1 MQLKLWIRATRAPFF
16 QAVIIPAFLGAA
28 VAWYETGLFFIWY
41 FLLAVIG
48 VVCLNAGTNLA
59 NDYFDH
65 KSRADDIN
73 KEATRFSGGAR
84 VIQEGLISPA
94 KIYQASLIFFCL
106 VALIGLYLTYTRG
119 LVVLIIGIVGVLS
132 GYFYTAS
139 PIRIGYR
146 GWGELLVGL
155 NCGPLVV
162 LGAYYVQAQTLSVA
176 ALFVSVPVGL
186 LITAVLYINQFPD
199 YTPDK
204 LSEKRTLVVKIGRE
218 RALKG
223 FYLLVIFAYLFI
235 ILGVI
240 MRIIPWIGLV
250 SLFTF
255 PLAWKAI
262 KTARSNYTDTKGLI
276 PAMSNTVATHLITGL
291 LLSFGYIMARMFI

>member
-1 MQLKLWIRATRAPFF
+1 MQLKLWIRAMRAGFF
-16 QAVIIPAFLGAA
+16 QAVIIPAFLGTA
-28 VAWYETGLFFIWY
+28 VAWYETGVFFPGY
-41 FLLAVIG
+41 FLLAVVG
-48 VVCLNAGTNLA
+48 VVCVLAGTNLA

-65 KSRADDIN
+65 KSQADDIN
-73 KEATRFSGGAR
+73 REVTPFSGGSR

-94 KIYQASLIFFCL
+94 KIYRASLIFFGL
-106 VALIGLYLTYTRG
+106 ASLIGLYLIYVRG
-119 LVVLIIGIVGVLS
+119 LVILIIGILGILS

-146 GWGELLVGL
+146 GWGELIVGL

-162 LGAYYVQAQTLSVA
+162 LGAYYIQAQALSLG
-176 ALFVSVPVGL
+176 ALLVSIPVGL

-199 YTPDK
+199 YIPDK
-204 LSEKRTLVVKIGRE
+204 LSQKGTLVVRMGRE

-235 ILGVI
+235 ILGGI
-240 MRIIPWIGLV
+240 SRMIPWIGLI
-250 SLFTF
+250 SLLPL

-262 KTARSNYTDTKGLI
+262 KIAHSNYANTKGLI
-276 PAMSNTVATHLITGL
+276 PAMSNTVAIHLMTGL
-291 LLSFGYIMARMFI
+291 LLCFGYVMARIFI

>member
-106 VALIGLYLTYTRG
+106 AGLIGLYLTYARG
-119 LVVLIIGIVGVLS
+119 LVVLIIGIVGILS

-235 ILGVI
+235 ILGAI
-240 MRIIPWIGLV
+240 IRIVPWMGLV
-250 SLFTF
+250 SLLTF
-255 PLAWKAI
+255 PFAWKAI
-262 KTARSNYTDTKGLI
+262 KTAHSNYTDTKGLI
-276 PAMSNTVATHLITGL
+276 PAMSNTVTTHLITGL